1 MKKISVLL
9 LVLLSTTIVL
19 AQKKE
24 KISGSKTITNKQKN
38 TKNFSAIEVEDNLI
52 ISLERGEYPE
62 IKIEADDN
70 LIDVIDIDVTDNVL
84 HLSTSKKVIKSKSLK
99 VKITYTELL
108 NSITSKN
115 DAVINVIQEILT
127 NNLSIKSFDN
137 SKIFINANTKN
148 FILQADGNS
157 KIELNL
163 KSEKA
168 KIELIKDAELKSL
181 ITTTDL
187 AIDMYQKAEAKIE
200 GGANSSLIRLENNAV
215 LDASKL
221 EINSIELITEGQ
233 SKAIINSKKDI
244 LINASEKSEIELYG
258 DAKIEMNKFTEK
270 AKLSKK
276 QTL

>member
-24 KISGSKTITNKQKN
+24 KISGSKTIINKQKN

-137 SKIFINANTKN
+137 SKIFMNANTKN
-148 FILQADGNS
+148 FVLQADGNS

-181 ITTTDL
+181 ITINDL
-187 AIDMYQKAEAKIE
+187 ALDMYQKTKAKIE
-200 GGANSSLIRLENNAV
+200 GTANTSIIRLENNAV
-215 LDASKL
+215 LEAPKL

-244 LINASEKSEIELYG
+244 LINASEKSEVELYG
-258 DAKIEMNKFTEK
+258 DAKIELNKFTEK